1 MSQTTISIRMDTD
14 LKKALELVCNDLGIT
29 ISTAVTILAK
39 KMIWEQRIP
48 FEVSVD
54 PFYSEANMR
63 YLKKAAAA
71 LDAGEGVEHS
81 LIED

>member
-39 KMIWEQRIP
+39 KMI
-48 FEVSVD
+48 
-54 PFYSEANMR
+54 
-63 YLKKAAAA
+63 
-71 LDAGEGVEHS
+71 
-81 LIED
+81 

>member
-14 LKKALELVCNDLGIT
+14 LKKALELVCNDLGIN

-39 KMIWEQRIP
+39 KMIREQRIP

-63 YLKKAAAA
+63 YLKKSAAA
-71 LDAGEGVEHS
+71 LDAGKGVEHS

>member
-14 LKKALELVCNDLGIT
+14 LKKALELVCNDLGIN

-39 KMIWEQRIP
+39 KMIREQRIP

-63 YLKKAAAA
+63 YLKKAAAEV
-71 LDAGEGVEHS
+71 DEGVAGEAS
-81 LIED
+81 LIEA